1 MQREASSRFFAGR
14 LEAVQ
19 HGLNAAFAAA
29 IARAQAKGLITPG
42 HDPLALAVFI
52 QAYTLGRVL
61 GDLDTE
67 PVDPVAWNALI
78 GDVLDALVRPRR

>member
-1 MQREASSRFFAGR
+1 M
-14 LEAVQ
+14 
-19 HGLNAAFAAA
+19 
-29 IARAQAKGLITPG
+29 
-42 HDPLALAVFI
+42 FI